1 MPKQAILCVDDE
13 AIILL
18 SVKQE
23 LQSHFKER
31 FLYETALNAREALA
45 IIDELSAEGIVF
57 ILVISDW
64 LMPGMSGDEFLAKVK
79 GSHPE
84 IKTILLTGHA
94 SSDSIER
101 MQREELT
108 DSIILKPWKRNELI
122 QKVEALVGPAT
133 P

>member
-1 MPKQAILCVDDE
+1 MFKKAILCVDDE

-23 LQSHFKER
+23 LQSHFRER
-31 FLYETALNAREALA
+31 FIYETALSAKEALF

-64 LMPGMSGDEFLAKVK
+64 LMPGMTGDDFLAKVK
-79 GSHPE
+79 GMHPE

-94 SSDSIER
+94 SGESMER
-101 MQREELT
+101 MKREELT
-108 DSIILKPWKRNELI
+108 DSIILKPWKRDELI
-122 QKVEALVGPAT
+122 QEVEALVGPESA
-133 P
+133 

>member
-1 MPKQAILCVDDE
+1 MSKQAILCVDDE

-23 LQSHFKER
+23 LQSHFRER

-64 LMPGMSGDEFLAKVK
+64 LMPGMSGEEFLAKVK
-79 GSHPE
+79 DSHPE

-94 SSDSIER
+94 SPDSMER
-101 MQREELT
+101 MQQEELT
-108 DSIILKPWKRNELI
+108 DSIILKPWRRNELI
-122 QKVEALVGPAT
+122 QKVEALVGPET
-133 P
+133 F